1 MPNEMV
7 ETPRFIPTAE
17 NTYVI
22 SYPSHGSDYP
32 YDFAAILAQSRR
44 CEREGDVERACN
56 LRYDG
61 IKKLIDLIPD
71 EDEIWLDWEDRGNQ
85 TVLELLKGSAI
96 DHFLVGDFE
105 MAAGL
110 FEMEL
115 DMDPEDHLEAT
126 KPLAYCYVALGEY
139 ESFDEIVDDISDK
152 YPEKEIL
159 KLWSEFRRTGRLP
172 SGEELPCL
180 LCRVHVGQARNHA
193 RLSGRHRERET
204 LARSAGPRAVA
215 ADRAP
220 LDAVPGICRGVE
232 KAMIPARPVF
242 LRVDGLSL
250 GRRQAL

>member
-85 TVLELLKGSAI
+85 AVLELLKGSAI

-115 DMDPEDHLEAT
+115 DMDPEEHLEAT

-172 SGEELPCL
+172 SGEMIHFRKSFPVFYAEFTSDKHEITPDYLADIESERPS
-180 LCRVHVGQARNHA
+180 REAQARELWLQTEH
-193 RLSGRHRERET
+193 LWT
-204 LARSAGPRAVA
+204 QF
-215 ADRAP
+215 
-220 LDAVPGICRGVE
+220 PGFVE
-232 KAMIPARPVF
+232 
-242 LRVDGLSL
+242 
-250 GRRQAL
+250 ALKKQ

>member
-85 TVLELLKGSAI
+85 AVLELLKGSAI

-159 KLWSEFRRTGRLP
+159 KLWSEFRRTAA
-172 SGEELPCL
+172 
-180 LCRVHVGQARNHA
+180 CRRAR
-193 RLSGRHRERET
+193 
-204 LARSAGPRAVA
+204 
-215 ADRAP
+215 
-220 LDAVPGICRGVE
+220 
-232 KAMIPARPVF
+232 
-242 LRVDGLSL
+242 
-250 GRRQAL
+250 

>member
-85 TVLELLKGSAI
+85 AVLELLKGSAI

-126 KPLAYCYVALGEY
+126 KPFGL
-139 ESFDEIVDDISDK
+139 
-152 YPEKEIL
+152 
-159 KLWSEFRRTGRLP
+159 
-172 SGEELPCL
+172 L
-180 LCRVHVGQARNHA
+180 LCGFGRIRVVRRDRRRYQRQV
-193 RLSGRHRERET
+193 SREGDSEAVERV
-204 LARSAGPRAVA
+204 SPDGP
-215 ADRAP
+215 
-220 LDAVPGICRGVE
+220 
-232 KAMIPARPVF
+232 PAR
-242 LRVDGLSL
+242 RA
-250 GRRQAL
+250 R

>member
-96 DHFLVGDFE
+96 DHFLVGDVE

-152 YPEKEIL
+152 YPE
-159 KLWSEFRRTGRLP
+159 
-172 SGEELPCL
+172 
-180 LCRVHVGQARNHA
+180 
-193 RLSGRHRERET
+193 
-204 LARSAGPRAVA
+204 
-215 ADRAP
+215 
-220 LDAVPGICRGVE
+220 
-232 KAMIPARPVF
+232 
-242 LRVDGLSL
+242 
-250 GRRQAL
+250 

>member
-85 TVLELLKGSAI
+85 AVLELLKGSAI
-96 DHFLVGDFE
+96 
-105 MAAGL
+105 
-110 FEMEL
+110 
-115 DMDPEDHLEAT
+115 
-126 KPLAYCYVALGEY
+126 
-139 ESFDEIVDDISDK
+139 
-152 YPEKEIL
+152 
-159 KLWSEFRRTGRLP
+159 
-172 SGEELPCL
+172 
-180 LCRVHVGQARNHA
+180 
-193 RLSGRHRERET
+193 
-204 LARSAGPRAVA
+204 
-215 ADRAP
+215 
-220 LDAVPGICRGVE
+220 
-232 KAMIPARPVF
+232 
-242 LRVDGLSL
+242 
-250 GRRQAL
+250 

>member
-56 LRYDG
+56 LQYDG

-85 TVLELLKGSAI
+85 AVLELLKGSAI

-172 SGEELPCL
+172 SGEMIHFRKRKSLAYLTSPIVVILICIVSPVNGTTRYMLP
-180 LCRVHVGQARNHA
+180 
-193 RLSGRHRERET
+193 
-204 LARSAGPRAVA
+204 
-215 ADRAP
+215 
-220 LDAVPGICRGVE
+220 
-232 KAMIPARPVF
+232 AMIMMPLMVAFTLDQIRPDTVK
-242 LRVDGLSL
+242 
-250 GRRQAL
+250 